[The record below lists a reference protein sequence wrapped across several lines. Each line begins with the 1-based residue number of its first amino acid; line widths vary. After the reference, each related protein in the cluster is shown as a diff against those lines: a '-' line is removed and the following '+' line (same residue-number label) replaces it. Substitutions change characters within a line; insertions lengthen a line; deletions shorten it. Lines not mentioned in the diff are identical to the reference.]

1 MKEDFFHDW
10 MVSYLKRK
18 LGRDYK
24 DLKANI
30 GEQRYDFKGH
40 YPDLILASHGMT
52 VALMEVE
59 TEESLGPEQ
68 AKRWKELAS
77 LGPKLILMVP
87 AHTKTQVADL
97 LWKEGLAGKVSIAT
111 YEVVIRM

>member
-1 MKEDFFHDW
+1 M
-10 MVSYLKRK
+10 
-18 LGRDYK
+18 GRDYR
-24 DLKANI
+24 DRKANL
-30 GEQRYDFKGH
+30 GQERHEFKGH

-59 TEESLGPEQ
+59 TEESLGPERAQ
-68 AKRWKELAS
+68 RWKDLSS

-87 AHTKTQVADL
+87 AHLKAKTAEL

-111 YEVVIRM
+111 YDVVIRM